1 MGTQYRRKSAGQ
13 AAIHAHL
20 IRCAD
25 AFMPSLHERVDVA
38 SYASKIFERAVT
50 FEAWAGEM
58 LVGLVAA
65 YLNDSQTRAGYITSV
80 SVDHGYLGQGIA
92 RHLVTQCIARARE
105 LGFRELRLEVS
116 QHNEPAISL
125 YRKAGF
131 EPYENRG
138 ESTMMVLWL
147 EPDSNARKDI

>member
-1 MGTQYRRKSAGQ
+1 MKSAGQ
-13 AAIHAHL
+13 AAIYAHL
-20 IRCAD
+20 VRCAD
-25 AFMPSLHERVDVA
+25 AFMPPLHERVDVV

-50 FEAWAGEM
+50 FEAWAQEI

-80 SVDHGYLGQGIA
+80 SVDRDYLGQGIA
-92 RHLVTQCIARARE
+92 RNLIAQCIARARE

-116 QHNEPAISL
+116 QHNDRAISL

-131 EPYENRG
+131 APYENRG
-138 ESTMMVLWL
+138 ESVMMVLWL
-147 EPDSNARKDI
+147 EPDSDGRKDA